1 MIITW
6 SGDMKKNIFIPL
18 LFLTVMMTACGG
30 GNKTETTAEST
41 QVESSAVKTSTEV
54 PTTEV
59 LTTQAEVLK
68 EETHVEDDIQYYR
81 GRKEDSVY
89 TNEVFNIK
97 FDAPANNYKME
108 SRDNIAQM
116 RDIFIKQSGM
126 SQEAADES
134 IYMDVYATSENGT
147 GVSNV
152 NVVIEKMG
160 TPFETETELEA
171 VVAKLQ
177 EQYKAAGMVN
187 VSVES
192 AKAMFNGKETIAMS
206 ATDTTGD
213 YTVYRKQIYIKS
225 GNFMAIITASSISEE
240 KAQKALDTFTSLK

>member
-1 MIITW
+1 
-6 SGDMKKNIFIPL
+6 MKKNVFIPL
-18 LFLTVMMTACGG
+18 LLLTVMMTACGG
-30 GNKTETTAEST
+30 KDKTETAAST
-41 QVESSAVKTSTEV
+41 QVESTVAETSTEV
-54 PTTEV
+54 PTTEIP
-59 LTTQAEVLK
+59 TTQAEVLK
-68 EETHVEDDIQYYR
+68 EETHVEEDIQYYR
-81 GRKEDSVY
+81 GRKENSVY

-108 SRDNIAQM
+108 SRENIAQM
-116 RDIFIKQSGM
+116 REIFIKQSGM
-126 SQEAADES
+126 SQEEADES

-206 ATDTTGD
+206 ATDTSGD
-213 YTVYRKQIYIKS
+213 YTVFRKQIYIKS

-240 KAQKALDTFTSLK
+240 RAQKALDTFTTLK

>member
-1 MIITW
+1 
-6 SGDMKKNIFIPL
+6 MKKNIFIPL
-18 LFLTVMMTACGG
+18 LLLTVMMTACGG
-30 GNKTETTAEST
+30 KDKTETTAGT
-41 QVESSAVKTSTEV
+41 QVESTVAETSTEV

-59 LTTQAEVLK
+59 PTTQAEVLK
-68 EETHVEDDIQYYR
+68 EETHIEDDIQYYR
-81 GRKEDSVY
+81 GRKENSVY

-126 SQEAADES
+126 SQEVADES
-134 IYMDVYATSENGT
+134 IYMDIYATSENGT

-240 KAQKALDTFTSLK
+240 KAQKALDTFTTLK

>member
-1 MIITW
+1 
-6 SGDMKKNIFIPL
+6 MKKNIFIPL
-18 LFLTVMMTACGG
+18 LLLTVMMTACGG
-30 GNKTETTAEST
+30 KDKTETTAGT
-41 QVESSAVKTSTEV
+41 QVESTVAETSTEV
-54 PTTEV
+54 LTTEV
-59 LTTQAEVLK
+59 PTTQAEVLK
-68 EETHVEDDIQYYR
+68 EETHIEDDIQYYR
-81 GRKEDSVY
+81 GRKENSVY

-126 SQEAADES
+126 SQEVADES
-134 IYMDVYATSENGT
+134 IYMDIYATSENGT

-240 KAQKALDTFTSLK
+240 RAQKALDTFTTLK